1 MNPKG
6 WTYGAELELADLDRA
21 KPLPLGCG
29 WDVRDFSMVN
39 SDGIAVDPK
48 GKLHDRGGEINT
60 APNKTVAEQV
70 AQFRMIMKWY
80 PEAAVNYR
88 SNLHIHVR
96 VPGLSE
102 DLHALKRLQKLTH
115 RYLPEVLK
123 VLEPIPR
130 PNIFAYPTEA
140 LMAGALKR
148 FHRRRVSH
156 QTFLTPQRLMQQQH
170 TNTVQAFLEAEVPRS
185 KAGAVMWHAQP
196 RCCVNI
202 RQLRET
208 DTIEFRHFPGTLSA
222 QEFEAALV
230 WCRDYLRGML
240 GKREY
245 RPMAQYQRMIREGYK
260 FPLFQPYDHRM
271 EQRYLLT
278 CHDGTVPRDQLVKN
292 IERIKREDSRRLSRQ
307 RK

>member
-6 WTYGAELELADLDRA
+6 WTYGAELELADLDRNKESA
-21 KPLPLGCG
+21 WN

-48 GKLHDRGGEINT
+48 AKLHDRGGEINT
-60 APNKTVAEQV
+60 WPTKTVAEQV
-70 AQFRMIMKWY
+70 AQFKEVLKYY
-80 PEAAVNYR
+80 PEAAINYR

-96 VPGLSE
+96 VPGLSN

-130 PNIFAYPTEA
+130 PNMFAYPTEDT
-140 LMAGALKR
+140 MAGAMKR

-156 QTFLTPQRLMQQQH
+156 QTFLTPQRLLQQQH

-185 KAGAVMWHAQP
+185 KTGVVMWHAQP

-208 DTIEFRHFPGTLSA
+208 NTIEFRHFPGTLNA
-222 QEFEAALV
+222 EEFESALI

-240 GKREY
+240 EKREF
-245 RPMAQYQRMIREGYK
+245 RPMKLFEHMKELEYV
-260 FPLFQPYDHRM
+260 FPKFQPYDHRM

-278 CHDGTVPRDQLVKN
+278 CHDGTVPRAQLIKN

-307 RK
+307 R